1 MIIPDIV
8 LAIALLSFFTL
19 LNVTLGLHSIIISH
33 AVFNIA
39 FVCVIVR
46 TRLKNFDRSIV
57 EASIDLGAS
66 EVRTFWRITL
76 PVILPGVDR
85 GGAARLHARRST
97 SSSSPTSRRARGR
110 RRPPSRC
117 RSTP

>member
-19 LNVTLGLHSIIISH
+19 LNVTLGLHSIIMSH
-33 AVFNIA
+33 AIFNIA

-57 EASIDLGAS
+57 EASIDLGAG
-66 EVRTFWRITL
+66 EVR
-76 PVILPGVDR
+76 PS
-85 GGAARLHARRST
+85 GA
-97 SSSSPTSRRARGR
+97 SP
-110 RRPPSRC
+110 C
-117 RSTP
+117 R

>member
-39 FVCVIVR
+39 FVCVMVR

-57 EASIDLGAS
+57 EASIDLGAG

-76 PVILPGVDR
+76 PVILPGVSR
-85 GGAARLHARRST
+85 RRCSPSRSRST
-97 SSSSPTSRRARGR
+97 SSSSPTSRPGAGPVA
-110 RRPPSRC
+110 RPPSRC